1 MLPLI
6 FKNPSKRNLIRLIK
20 LKSYFR
26 KFHSLNKLDEALS
39 VLLPHK
45 NGYYVEIGA
54 NDGISQ
60 SNSLYFE
67 RKKNWSGILVEPDKH
82 NFRLLT
88 RNRKKRNKF
97 FNCACVSFDFKE
109 NFIKFIYSNLM
120 SVTINDKSEFDK
132 VNTHALSGMQFL
144 AKDELIKTYL
154 VPAMNLESILEKANA
169 PSLMDFFSLDV
180 EGYELEVL
188 KGLNHTKFR
197 FKYILIETNE
207 FATISSFL
215 NNARYHFIEKL
226 SHHDYLFKN
235 ADL

>member
-20 LKSYFR
+20 LRSYFR
-26 KFHSLNKLDEALS
+26 KFHSLNKLDETLS

-109 NFIKFIYSNLM
+109 NFIKFIYSDLM

-144 AKDELIKTYL
+144 AKDEIIKTYL

-180 EGYELEVL
+180 EGHELEVL

-197 FKYILIETNE
+197 FKYILIETSE
-207 FATISSFL
+207 FATISSYL
-215 NNARYHFIEKL
+215 DNARYHFIEKL

>member
-6 FKNPSKRNLIRLIK
+6 FKNTSKRNLKRLIK
-20 LKSYFR
+20 LRSYFR
-26 KFHSLNKLDEALS
+26 KFHSLNNLDEALS
-39 VLLPHK
+39 NLLPHK

-67 RKKNWSGILVEPDKH
+67 RKKNWSGILVEPDKY
-82 NFRLLT
+82 NFRILT

-97 FNCACVSFDFKE
+97 FNCACVSFEFKE

-144 AKDELIKTYL
+144 AKDEIIKTYL

-180 EGYELEVL
+180 EGHELEVL

-197 FKYILIETNE
+197 FKYILIETSE

-235 ADL
+235 ADP

>member
-1 MLPLI
+1 ME
-6 FKNPSKRNLIRLIK
+6 
-20 LKSYFR
+20 SYFR

-39 VLLPHK
+39 NLLPHK

-132 VNTHALSGMQFL
+132 VNTHALSGMKFL
-144 AKDELIKTYL
+144 AKDEIIETYL

-180 EGYELEVL
+180 EGHELEVL
-188 KGLNHTKFR
+188 KGLNHTKYR
-197 FKYILIETNE
+197 FKYILIETSE
-207 FATISSFL
+207 FATITSYL

>member
-20 LKSYFR
+20 LRSYFR
-26 KFHSLNKLDEALS
+26 KFHSLNKLDETLS

-144 AKDELIKTYL
+144 AKDEIIKTYL

-180 EGYELEVL
+180 EGHELEVL

-197 FKYILIETNE
+197 FKYILIETSE
-207 FATISSFL
+207 FATITSYL
-215 NNARYHFIEKL
+215 DNARYHFIEKL

>member
-20 LKSYFR
+20 LRSYFR
-26 KFHSLNKLDEALS
+26 KFHSLNKLDETLS

-67 RKKNWSGILVEPDKH
+67 RKKKWSGILVEPDKH

-109 NFIKFIYSNLM
+109 NFIKFIYSDLM

-144 AKDELIKTYL
+144 AKDEIIKTYL

-180 EGYELEVL
+180 EGHELEVL

-197 FKYILIETNE
+197 FKYILIETSE
-207 FATISSFL
+207 FATISSYL
-215 NNARYHFIEKL
+215 DNARYHFIEKL

>member
-6 FKNPSKRNLIRLIK
+6 FKNLSKRNLIRLIK
-20 LKSYFR
+20 LRSYFR

-144 AKDELIKTYL
+144 AKDEIIKTYL

-180 EGYELEVL
+180 EGHELEVL

-197 FKYILIETNE
+197 FKYILIETSE

>member
-6 FKNPSKRNLIRLIK
+6 FKNPSKRNLIHLIK
-20 LKSYFR
+20 LRSYFR

-144 AKDELIKTYL
+144 AKDEIIKTYL

-180 EGYELEVL
+180 EGHELEVL

-197 FKYILIETNE
+197 FKYILIETSE